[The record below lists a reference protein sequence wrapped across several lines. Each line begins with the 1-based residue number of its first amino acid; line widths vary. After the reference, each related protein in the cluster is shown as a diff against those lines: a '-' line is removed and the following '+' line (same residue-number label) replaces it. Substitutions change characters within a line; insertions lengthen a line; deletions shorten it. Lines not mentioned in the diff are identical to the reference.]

1 SNRFWE
7 TYQNPLSPYFE
18 SIFNRF
24 LKMNNQAQ
32 GVKSYGQIVQLLL
45 AYHAQYPL

>member
-1 SNRFWE
+1 M
-7 TYQNPLSPYFE
+7 YQNPLSPYFE

-45 AYHAQYPL
+45 AYHAQYPVLKRN